1 MNEENNVVSYN
12 YKHFNPKDY
21 NFNIFKGPKAG
32 DKYIDFEAKT
42 LDGKAVKLSDF
53 LDQTIVLD
61 TGSITCPMYANTK
74 GPMNLLKEQYPDVH
88 FLLLYVREAHPGG
101 RTKEITSFDEK
112 LGNAKATGKLYD
124 EKREVLVDTID
135 GVAHGLYGSMPNMT
149 YVIGKDGIIRFRANW
164 TNIDALKE
172 VLLDPDQIVSQ
183 DFYGVVK
190 PPLPTALRTLLI
202 GGIRALYEFLIG
214 LPQLLRQHKE
224 VDTK

>member
-1 MNEENNVVSYN
+1 MENERSYN

-21 NFNIFKGPKAG
+21 NFNNFEGPKPGAQ
-32 DKYIDFEAKT
+32 YVDFEATT
-42 LDGKAVKLSDF
+42 LDGKTVKLSDY

-74 GPMNLLKEQYPDVH
+74 GPMNQLKEQYPDMH

-112 LGNAKATGKLYD
+112 MSNARATDQLYH
-124 EKREVLVDTID
+124 EKREVLVDSID
-135 GVAHGLYGSMPNMT
+135 GAAHRLYGAMPNMT
-149 YVIGKDGIIRFRANW
+149 YVIGKDGVIKFRANW
-164 TNIDALKE
+164 TNIEALKK
-172 VLLDPDQIVSQ
+172 VLQDPDQIVTQ
-183 DFYGVVK
+183 DYYHVVK

-202 GGIRALYEFLIG
+202 GGLRALYEFLIG

-224 VDTK
+224 VDAGK